1 MVTTR
6 ITLQIDSRTRAL
18 LARLRNVPAEAV
30 QAVIRG
36 SARAAPI
43 VLGNAV
49 KRRFTGQGPFPFSEH
64 RLGVRTNRLR
74 QSLGFSRPQIVDGNL
89 VRLSFGSGVGTDVKE
104 PVSYFAIH
112 EFGFKGKVQ
121 VRAHTRRAVAQ
132 GPLSP
137 KGKVTRA
144 EINKRKTAILVKS
157 RNNFSLVKAH
167 TRNLNIAA
175 RAPLG
180 TELGEERNRKAI
192 LVEINRELS
201 AALLGTG
208 GPA

>member
-1 MVTTR
+1 MVTTT
-6 ITLQIDSRTRAL
+6 ITLQISDRTRAL
-18 LARLRNVPAEAV
+18 LDRFRDLPAEAV
-30 QAVIRG
+30 QAVIKG
-36 SARAAPI
+36 TARAAPI
-43 VLGNAV
+43 ILGNAV
-49 KRRFTGQGPFPFSEH
+49 KYRFTGQGPFPFSEH

-74 QSLGFSRPQIVDGNL
+74 QSLGFSRPQILDGNL
-89 VRLSFGSGVGTDVKE
+89 VRLSFGSGVGTDAAE

-121 VRAHTRRAVAQ
+121 VRAHTRRSVAQ

-137 KGKVTRA
+137 KGKVTKS
-144 EINKRKTAILVKS
+144 EINRRKTAILVKS
-157 RNNFSLVKAH
+157 RNNFSLVKPH

-180 TELGEERNRKAI
+180 TELGEERNRKVI
-192 LVEINRELS
+192 LVEVNRELS
-201 AALLGTG
+201 AAILGTG